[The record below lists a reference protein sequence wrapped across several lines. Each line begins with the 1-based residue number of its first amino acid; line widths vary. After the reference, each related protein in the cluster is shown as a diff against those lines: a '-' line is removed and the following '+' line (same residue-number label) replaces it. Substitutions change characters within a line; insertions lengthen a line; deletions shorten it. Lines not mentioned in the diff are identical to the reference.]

1 VISNGPVPDTPQNR
15 AKYGQPLSN
24 AGRLTKPAGN

>member
-1 VISNGPVPDTPQNR
+1 VPDTKENR

-24 AGRLTKPAGN
+24 AGRRTRAAGN